1 MASDNADCSLLC
13 WPLVPGL
20 PCSSD
25 LQYTV
30 LLLNYCLV
38 LPENCDL
45 AVCNLSTIWALLLER
60 EIFAI
65 QHNFWQLLLN
75 CPYSLHTYRIVV
87 IITPLHEIGCGMTPV
102 VGWSLIITKADCDLS
117 L

>member
-13 WPLVPGL
+13 WPLVSGL

-65 QHNFWQLLLN
+65 QHNFCATFAQLPVFATYLSN
-75 CPYSLHTYRIVV
+75 HCHYHTS
-87 IITPLHEIGCGMTPV
+87 T
-102 VGWSLIITKADCDLS
+102 
-117 L
+117 